1 MTPDLITITLLV
13 VFFLCALGVV
23 FLGLWIYRKGPESRM
38 QGRVERFVTPLQ
50 EGEQEQGTTQRV
62 FLSITNQEVSK
73 FRERLNNALR
83 IFSSEKMHV
92 QLSSAY
98 WPITDTEYILIRVLG
113 ALLAFFLGWQ
123 ITSSILGAI
132 LIAVIAV
139 MLPPIIL
146 DRSILQRQKR
156 FGNQLLDVLVMIH
169 GAVQSGYSF
178 LQALDLAIS
187 EAPAPASEEFNRVL
201 NEIRL
206 GLSLEGALFNLV
218 ERMENND
225 LHLVVTA
232 IIINAQVGGNLS
244 NVLDASTKTIRDRL
258 QLMGEIRSLTSY
270 SRFVGSMLTLMP
282 FLAGLAI
289 FLINPGYFDTV
300 MTSLFTQIAFLGAF
314 FSVIIGN
321 IWMNQIVKIKV

>member
-1 MTPDLITITLLV
+1 MPSELITLSLLV

-23 FLGLWIYRKGPESRM
+23 LLGLWIYRKGPES
-38 QGRVERFVTPLQ
+38 QIQNRVERFVIPAQ
-50 EGEQEQGTTQRV
+50 EEEKKTESQRI
-62 FLSITNQEVSK
+62 FLIISGQEVSK

-98 WPITDTEYILIRVLG
+98 WPITDTEYILIRILG

-123 ITSSILGAI
+123 ITGGILGGI
-132 LIAVIAV
+132 LIGVIAV

-146 DRSILQRQKR
+146 DRSIVQRQKN
-156 FGNQLLDVLVMIH
+156 FSNQLLDVLVMIQ

-178 LQALDLAIS
+178 LQALDLAIN
-187 EAPAPASEEFNRVL
+187 EVPDPASEEFNRVL

-218 ERMENND
+218 ERMENDD

-244 NVLDASTKTIRDRL
+244 SVLEASTNTIRDRM

-300 MTSLFTQIAFLGAF
+300 LTSLFTQIAFAGAI

-321 IWMNQIVKIKV
+321 IWMQRIVKIKV

>member
-1 MTPDLITITLLV
+1 MPSELITLSLLV

-23 FLGLWIYRKGPESRM
+23 LLGLWIYRKGPES
-38 QGRVERFVTPLQ
+38 QIQNRVERFVIPAQ
-50 EGEQEQGTTQRV
+50 EEDKKTESQRI
-62 FLSITNQEVSK
+62 FLIISGQEVSK

-98 WPITDTEYILIRVLG
+98 WPITDTEYILIRILG

-123 ITSSILGAI
+123 ITGGILGGI
-132 LIAVIAV
+132 LIGVIAV

-146 DRSILQRQKR
+146 DRSIVQRQKN
-156 FGNQLLDVLVMIH
+156 FSNQLLDVLVMIQ

-178 LQALDLAIS
+178 LQALDLAIN
-187 EAPAPASEEFNRVL
+187 EVPDPASEEFNRVL

-218 ERMENND
+218 ERMENDD

-244 NVLDASTKTIRDRL
+244 SVLEASTNTIRDRM

-300 MTSLFTQIAFLGAF
+300 LTSLFTQIAFAGAI

-321 IWMNQIVKIKV
+321 IWMQRIVKIKV